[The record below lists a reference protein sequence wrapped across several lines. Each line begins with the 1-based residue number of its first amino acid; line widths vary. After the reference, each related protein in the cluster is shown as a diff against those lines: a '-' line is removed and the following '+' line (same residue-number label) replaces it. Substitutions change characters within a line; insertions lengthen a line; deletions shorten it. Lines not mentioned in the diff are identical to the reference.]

1 MRGRPVANLG
11 DEGNKSRRISMSLL
25 VTLPIDTTI
34 CPLFPAAAC
43 LSGGDQSH
51 VDDDEDGNGK
61 NVESG
66 DHQINDSNAG
76 DNIEIEGRSRV
87 FKSFCLEDYAW
98 RVYHER
104 LHFKDLL
111 DRFRI
116 QN

>member
-34 CPLFPAAAC
+34 CPLFPAAA

-51 VDDDEDGNGK
+51 EDDDEDGNRR
-61 NVESG
+61 NVELG
-66 DHQINDSNAG
+66 DYQINDSITG
-76 DNIEIEGRSRV
+76 DRNREIARRV
-87 FKSFCLEDYAW
+87 FKSFCLEDYSW